1 MALLLLQNCA
11 ALRQPTRLAA
21 TKGFNFDVAS
31 WLRAPTTTIHEDVDD
46 VDDVQRARDEVLDA
60 SRHNELLTGHVSS
73 ERRSVLDAELS
84 VEAYSLK
91 NAPVTLKPAPVQEHT
106 KHAEISVDA
115 AVRAASS
122 LRPGLV
128 VDAAIAAASSA
139 RSAADVSSA
148 RGRGSLAPTLLK
160 AARSIQWWL
169 PGRQKRADRAVRAAE
184 ALADL
189 ITLDDAA
196 TGRDLVRGTS
206 TLTDEGM
213 TPVVDAKQLSKAVS
227 NLLRG
232 GARRRVAAARLALA
246 ATAPGAPGA
255 ASVCCRRPRCL
266 LIAAMAC
273 WSRHRG
279 DGVMLGYLSHISSH
293 AGQSRPTAAT

>member
-1 MALLLLQNCA
+1 MAKLAAVALLLLQNCA

-46 VDDVQRARDEVLDA
+46 VDEHQRARDEVLHH
-60 SRHNELLTGHVSS
+60 SKHNELLTGHVST

-84 VEAYSLK
+84 VEAYSLQE
-91 NAPVTLKPAPVQEHT
+91 APVTLKPAPVSEHT
-106 KHAEISVDA
+106 KHAELSVDA

-122 LRPGLV
+122 LRPGLA
-128 VDAAIAAASSA
+128 VDAAIAAASAA

-169 PGRQKRADRAVRAAE
+169 PGRQKRADRAVKAAE
-184 ALADL
+184 ALAGL
-189 ITLDDAA
+189 ITLDDSA

-232 GARRRVAAARLALA
+232 GARRRVAAARLALV

-255 ASVCCRRPRCL
+255 ASVLVGVHFPSRRWRD
-266 LIAAMAC
+266 
-273 WSRHRG
+273 
-279 DGVMLGYLSHISSH
+279 DGSH
-293 AGQSRPTAAT
+293 AGQSGSQTTT

>member
-1 MALLLLQNCA
+1 MARLLLLLHGTA
-11 ALRQPTRLAA
+11 ALRGPPQHARTTKQAA

-31 WLRAPTTTIHEDVDD
+31 WLKAPTTTIHEDVDD
-46 VDDVQRARDEVLDA
+46 VDDVQRARDEVLHH
-60 SRHNELLTGHVSS
+60 SNHNELLTGHATS

-106 KHAEISVDA
+106 KHAELSVDA

-122 LRPGLV
+122 LRPGLA
-128 VDAAIAAASSA
+128 VDAAIAAASAA

-160 AARSIQWWL
+160 AAKSIQWWL

-189 ITLDDAA
+189 IDLDDTA

-255 ASVCCRRPRCL
+255 ASVRVRCPFPSRRWR
-266 LIAAMAC
+266 
-273 WSRHRG
+273 
-279 DGVMLGYLSHISSH
+279 DDDVSH
-293 AGQSRPTAAT
+293 AGQGRFKATT

>member
-1 MALLLLQNCA
+1 MGAMARLLLLLHGTA
-11 ALRQPTRLAA
+11 ALRGPPQHARTTKQAA

-46 VDDVQRARDEVLDA
+46 VDEHQRARDEVLHH
-60 SRHNELLTGHVSS
+60 SKHNELLSGHVST

-84 VEAYSLK
+84 VEAYSLHE
-91 NAPVTLKPAPVQEHT
+91 APVTLKPAPIESHKT
-106 KHAEISVDA
+106 PATISVDA

-122 LRPGLV
+122 LRPGLA
-128 VDAAIAAASSA
+128 VDAAIAAASAA
-139 RSAADVSSA
+139 RSSADVSSA

-160 AARSIQWWL
+160 AAKSIQWWL

-184 ALADL
+184 ALAGL
-189 ITLDDAA
+189 ITLDDSA

-255 ASVCCRRPRCL
+255 ASVRVRCPFASRRRR
-266 LIAAMAC
+266 A
-273 WSRHRG
+273 R
-279 DGVMLGYLSHISSH
+279 DV
-293 AGQSRPTAAT
+293 

>member
-1 MALLLLQNCA
+1 MRRAAAVALLLLQNCA
-11 ALRQPTRLAA
+11 ALRQPTRLQA

-46 VDDVQRARDEVLDA
+46 VDDVQRARDEVLHH
-60 SRHNELLTGHVSS
+60 SNHNELLTGHATS

-84 VEAYSLK
+84 VEAYSLGD
-91 NAPVTLKPAPVQEHT
+91 APVTLKPAPVQEHT
-106 KHAEISVDA
+106 KHAELSVDA
-115 AVRAASS
+115 AVRAASA
-122 LRPGLV
+122 LRPGLA
-128 VDAAIAAASSA
+128 VDAAIAAASAA

-160 AARSIQWWL
+160 AAKSIQWWL

-184 ALADL
+184 ALAGL
-189 ITLDDAA
+189 ITLDDTA

-213 TPVVDAKQLSKAVS
+213 TPIVDAKQLSKAVS

-255 ASVCCRRPRCL
+255 ASVCVRCLFPSRRRRDDSTPRRPKPLCDNNL
-266 LIAAMAC
+266 E
-273 WSRHRG
+273 
-279 DGVMLGYLSHISSH
+279 
-293 AGQSRPTAAT
+293 

>member
-1 MALLLLQNCA
+1 MGAMARLLLLLHGTA
-11 ALRQPTRLAA
+11 ALRGPPQRARTQTTRAA

-31 WLRAPTTTIHEDVDD
+31 WLKAPTTTIHEDVDD

-60 SRHNELLTGHVSS
+60 SRHNELLSGHVST

-84 VEAYSLK
+84 VEAYSLHE
-91 NAPVTLKPAPVQEHT
+91 APVTLKPARVTQHT
-106 KHAEISVDA
+106 KHAEQISVDA

-122 LRPGLV
+122 LRPGLA
-128 VDAAIAAASSA
+128 VDAAIAAASAA
-139 RSAADVSSA
+139 RSSADVSSA

-160 AARSIQWWL
+160 AAKSIQWWL

-184 ALADL
+184 ALAGL
-189 ITLDDAA
+189 ITLDDTA

-255 ASVCCRRPRCL
+255 ASVRARCPFHV
-266 LIAAMAC
+266 AAMAC
-273 WSRHRG
+273 R
-279 DGVMLGYLSHISSH
+279 DAISH
-293 AGQSRPTAAT
+293 AGQSRFATTT

>member
-1 MALLLLQNCA
+1 MARFLLLLHGTA
-11 ALRQPTRLAA
+11 ALRGPPQRARTTKQAA

-31 WLRAPTTTIHEDVDD
+31 WLRAPTTSIHEDVDD
-46 VDDVQRARDEVLDA
+46 VDEHQRARDEVLHH
-60 SRHNELLTGHVSS
+60 SKHNELLSGHVSS
-73 ERRSVLDAELS
+73 DRRSVLDAELS
-84 VEAYSLK
+84 VEAYSLSD
-91 NAPVTLKPAPVQEHT
+91 APVTLKPAPVQEHKET
-106 KHAEISVDA
+106 PSISVDA

-122 LRPGLV
+122 LRPGLA
-128 VDAAIAAASSA
+128 VDAAIAAASAA

-160 AARSIQWWL
+160 AAKSIQWWL
-169 PGRQKRADRAVRAAE
+169 PGRQRRADRAVRAAE
-184 ALADL
+184 ALAGL
-189 ITLDDAA
+189 ITLDDSA

-255 ASVCCRRPRCL
+255 ASVCVRCPFASRRRRDDGIPRRPKRL
-266 LIAAMAC
+266 YDNNLE
-273 WSRHRG
+273 
-279 DGVMLGYLSHISSH
+279 
-293 AGQSRPTAAT
+293 

>member
-1 MALLLLQNCA
+1 MARFLLLLHGTA
-11 ALRQPTRLAA
+11 ALRGPPQRARAQTTREA

-31 WLRAPTTTIHEDVDD
+31 WLKAPTTTIHEDVDD
-46 VDDVQRARDEVLDA
+46 VDEHQRARDEVLHH
-60 SRHNELLTGHVSS
+60 SNHNELLTGHATS

-84 VEAYSLK
+84 VEAYSLGD
-91 NAPVTLKPAPVQEHT
+91 APVTLKPAQVKEHS
-106 KHAEISVDA
+106 KHADISVDA

-122 LRPGLV
+122 LRPGLA
-128 VDAAIAAASSA
+128 VDAAIAAASAA

-160 AARSIQWWL
+160 AAKSIQWWL

-184 ALADL
+184 ALAGL
-189 ITLDDAA
+189 ITLDDSA

-255 ASVCCRRPRCL
+255 ASVCVQCPFHVATGACRRIPR
-266 LIAAMAC
+266 
-273 WSRHRG
+273 
-279 DGVMLGYLSHISSH
+279 
-293 AGQSRPTAAT
+293 RPKPLCDNNLE

>member
-1 MALLLLQNCA
+1 M
-11 ALRQPTRLAA
+11 
-21 TKGFNFDVAS
+21 
-31 WLRAPTTTIHEDVDD
+31 
-46 VDDVQRARDEVLDA
+46 
-60 SRHNELLTGHVSS
+60 
-73 ERRSVLDAELS
+73 
-84 VEAYSLK
+84 
-91 NAPVTLKPAPVQEHT
+91 TLKPAPIKNH
-106 KHAEISVDA
+106 KAEAPISVDA

-122 LRPGLV
+122 LRPGLA
-128 VDAAIAAASSA
+128 VDAAIAAASAA

-160 AARSIQWWL
+160 AAKSIQWWL

-189 ITLDDAA
+189 IDLDDSA

-255 ASVCCRRPRCL
+255 ASVRVRCPFSSRRGRAGRD
-266 LIAAMAC
+266 IAA
-273 WSRHRG
+273 
-279 DGVMLGYLSHISSH
+279 
-293 AGQSRPTAAT
+293 TA